1 MRGFSFTADR
11 RWRLD
16 HLTKSFR
23 FIPSPLRLSLPISLQ
38 CTAVT
43 LKVSSIEKC
52 ETPLPMHPIP
62 FYLFIFLLQRRCGSK
77 AVRNHNH
84 VQ

>member
-1 MRGFSFTADR
+1 MRGFSFTADH

-16 HLTKSFR
+16 HLTNSFH
-23 FIPSPLRLSLPISLQ
+23 FILSRASSRRLSLPISPQ

-52 ETPLPMHPIP
+52 EI
-62 FYLFIFLLQRRCGSK
+62 LL
-77 AVRNHNH
+77 H
-84 VQ
+84 